1 MTYIIRRTLP
11 LVFAFLIIPTEN
23 FAQITNY
30 QFEDLEKLQQAEKR
44 PVLVFIH
51 TDWCKYCLTMDNTT
65 FKNREIIELIN
76 NHFYFV
82 KFNAEERRSIKFK
95 KSVFKFKPS
104 GVNTGVHELAE
115 QLGTV
120 DRKISYP
127 TLCFLNYNDEV
138 IFQYPQYINPKELKN
153 TLNLLM

>member
-1 MTYIIRRTLP
+1 MTYIIRRALP
-11 LVFAFLIIPTEN
+11 LVFAFLVIPSKS
-23 FAQITNY
+23 FAQIRTY
-30 QFEDLEKLQQAEKR
+30 QFEDLEKLQQADKR

-51 TDWCKYCLTMDNTT
+51 TDWCKYCITMDNTT
-65 FKNREIIELIN
+65 FKNKDIIELIN

-95 KSVFKFKPS
+95 NSVFKFKLS

-120 DRKISYP
+120 DQKISYP
-127 TLCFLNYNDEV
+127 TLCFLNYNSDV